1 MAKLRLYVDRMSQPS
16 RAVLI
21 FCLVNNIEFEEH
33 TIRLNKG
40 EHKRA
45 EYKAINPL
53 GLVPAID
60 DGGFKLYESHAILRY
75 LVAVNPGVPDH
86 WYPADMS
93 RRAQVDCILDWHHT
107 NLRRGAAGLIMN
119 QVLAPSLGL
128 QLNPNGS
135 AEAESI
141 LKSSL
146 MKLETIW
153 LTGSNKFLGNAR
165 QPSIA
170 DLSLAC
176 ELKQL
181 QLLDEHA
188 ISTLLGPWAKVRSWL
203 SAVENT
209 TAPHFADVHLHLQY
223 VSKRFKERR
232 HQEKSEQRNITLPA
246 AISAQNS
253 KL

>member
-1 MAKLRLYVDRMSQPS
+1 MKHCCWKFVVSSPIFLVGERYRNALLNILSSCYV
-16 RAVLI
+16 
-21 FCLVNNIEFEEH
+21 
-33 TIRLNKG
+33 T
-40 EHKRA
+40 
-45 EYKAINPL
+45 
-53 GLVPAID
+53 
-60 DGGFKLYESHAILRY
+60 
-75 LVAVNPGVPDH
+75 
-86 WYPADMS
+86 
-93 RRAQVDCILDWHHT
+93 
-107 NLRRGAAGLIMN
+107 AGLIMN